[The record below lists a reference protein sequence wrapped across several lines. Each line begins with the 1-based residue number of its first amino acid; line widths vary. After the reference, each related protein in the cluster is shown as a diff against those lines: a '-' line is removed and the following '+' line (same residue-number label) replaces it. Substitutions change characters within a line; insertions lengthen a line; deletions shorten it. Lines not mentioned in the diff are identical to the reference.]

1 MNRMSIQRG
10 NPVVS
15 FFLGIFLP
23 CAGFF
28 LVQWLFQ
35 FAESQGWIDAASS
48 SIDSRRFRTTCLIA
62 ICLNLLPLQIFQRR
76 RETQSVRGLVTA
88 TVLLAAIWV
97 IYFHQSLFNS

>member
-10 NPVVS
+10 NPIVA

>member
-1 MNRMSIQRG
+1 MSIQRG
-10 NPVVS
+10 NPIVA

-28 LVQWLFQ
+28 IVQWLFQ
-35 FAESQGWIDAASS
+35 FAESQGWIDVASS

-88 TVLLAAIWV
+88 TIILAAIWV
-97 IYFHQSLFNS
+97 IYFNQSLFNS

>member
-10 NPVVS
+10 NAFIA

-23 CAGFF
+23 CAAFY

-35 FAESQGWIDAASS
+35 LTEAQGLIDAASS

-62 ICLNLLPLQIFQRR
+62 ICINLLPLQIFQRR
-76 RETQSVRGLVTA
+76 RQTLSVKGLVTA
-88 TVLLAAIWV
+88 TVLMAFVWV
-97 IYFHQSLFNS
+97 IFFYDTLFTS